1 MNDRSNGPRQPE
13 DAVIDRHRAKE
24 EELLERELSVARK
37 EHSLR
42 EKRHELEAREAT
54 LNARIRR

>member
-1 MNDRSNGPRQPE
+1 VNDLSNGSRLPK
-13 DAVIDRHRAKE
+13 DAATGQHRAKE

-54 LNARIRR
+54 LDARIRR